1 MISDLKVVIVG
12 YGSIGKRHCKNLSKI
27 KNIQCFIVTSQ
38 KKISLPSK
46 NFQRVDSLD
55 DCIKLQPDVAFITN
69 ESHLH
74 VKSALKLA
82 KLGCHLFIEKPLSN
96 NLINIKKLSQVVKKK
111 HLVTL
116 MGCNLRFHP
125 CLIKIKKLILA
136 KKIGRILFVQAEH
149 GSYLPDWHPNENYKK
164 SYASQKKMGGGVV
177 LTSIHELDYLYWIF
191 GDITEIFSIT
201 GKYSDL
207 GIDAEDLSSI
217 LLKFKNNIVGEVHL
231 DYFQKPSNRGCKIVG
246 SKGTL
251 TWNISK
257 NNINFFNNKT
267 GKWEK
272 LFEIKN
278 FDFNTTYIEEIKHF
292 LHCSTNNKKT
302 INDIE
307 QGTQVLKIAL
317 KVLKSSRSKKME
329 KL

>member
-1 MISDLKVVIVG
+1 
-12 YGSIGKRHCKNLSKI
+12 
-27 KNIQCFIVTSQ
+27 
-38 KKISLPSK
+38 
-46 NFQRVDSLD
+46 
-55 DCIKLQPDVAFITN
+55 
-69 ESHLH
+69 
-74 VKSALKLA
+74 
-82 KLGCHLFIEKPLSN
+82 
-96 NLINIKKLSQVVKKK
+96 
-111 HLVTL
+111 
-116 MGCNLRFHP
+116 
-125 CLIKIKKLILA
+125 
-136 KKIGRILFVQAEH
+136 
-149 GSYLPDWHPNENYKK
+149 
-164 SYASQKKMGGGVV
+164 MGGGVV

-191 GDITEIFSIT
+191 GDIAEIFSIT
-201 GKYSDL
+201 GKYSNL